1 MSMDGY
7 TMLLIGLAVLT
18 AYMQGRHDGRTK
30 NPTEAALRQA
40 EAAVKSANQAIEA
53 GNAAN
58 AIAAAEAAAFKS
70 PVAIGER
77 FTYLGIE
84 MLCTEHAVRLPMML
98 PIPGV
103 CAEYVANGQLHST
116 RFLGAELDALR
127 AEMKREVKA

>member
-77 FTYLGIE
+77 FTSF
-84 MLCTEHAVRLPMML
+84 TSDSAP
-98 PIPGV
+98 
-103 CAEYVANGQLHST
+103 ST
-116 RFLGAELDALR
+116 RAVTTTGGSASFAR
-127 AEMKREVKA
+127 SMTRQEMVCGSTARRHFTLPARE